1 MGFLSILSYA
11 HKLIEER
18 VSPGETAVDAT
29 AGNGVDTLFLAKCV
43 GPEGSVH
50 AFDIQAQAL
59 ERTRQRLEQE
69 LGAYAPVPVQLHER
83 SHALMEQTLPPHAK
97 GRVAAVMF
105 NLGYLP
111 GADHQTVTMPDS
123 TLSALRQSVEWLRKG
138 GILTIILYTGHEGG
152 EQEAAAVR
160 AWAEQLPQKQYQ
172 VLEYRFLN
180 QKNHPPYCIAVE
192 KRLAD

>member
-18 VSPGETAVDAT
+18 VSPGETVVDAT

-43 GPEGSVH
+43 GPFGSVH
-50 AFDIQAQAL
+50 AFDIQPQAL
-59 ERTRQRLEQE
+59 ERTRERLSQE
-69 LGAYAPVPVQLHER
+69 SSDAAPVELHLC
-83 SHALMEQTLPPHAK
+83 SHAQLKQKLPAEARGHL
-97 GRVAAVMF
+97 AAVMF

-111 GADHQTVTMPDS
+111 GYDHQTVTTAES
-123 TLSALRQSVEWLRKG
+123 TIPALQQSAEWLRKG

-152 EQEAAAVR
+152 MQEAEAVR
-160 AWAEQLPQKQYQ
+160 MWAEQLPQKQYQ
-172 VLEYRFLN
+172 VLEYRFMN

-192 KRLAD
+192 KRQLD